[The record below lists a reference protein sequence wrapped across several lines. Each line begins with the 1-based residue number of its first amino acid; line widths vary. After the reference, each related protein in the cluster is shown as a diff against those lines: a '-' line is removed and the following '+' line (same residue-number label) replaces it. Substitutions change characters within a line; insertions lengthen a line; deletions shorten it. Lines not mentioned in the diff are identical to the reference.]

1 MIEGEGVG
9 EYRESLDRTAE
20 LMPVKEGLVE
30 GGQEKKVSTPQQSF
44 RKESASKICSL
55 QANITY

>member
-9 EYRESLDRTAE
+9 EYRESLDHTAE

-30 GGQEKKVSTPQQSF
+30 GVQEKKVSTPQQSF